1 MSARGGNRRVAPPAV
16 APAPCV
22 EGACPASGTCADGVL
37 LQRTGARP
45 LRVTGIVLA
54 CLDDSCRPA
63 WSRIRLALYRCDDGD
78 HVAEMRCEQGA
89 GDGLIRPWCAASRHP
104 TRAAALQAL
113 EAASPAPERVDVGSP
128 AGRLHDAITQF
139 RQHAAQV
146 HAFRHAGGTFL
157 HALATR
163 DEADWPR

>member
-1 MSARGGNRRVAPPAV
+1 V

-22 EGACPASGTCADGVL
+22 EGARPACGTGADGVL

-78 HVAEMRCEQGA
+78 HVAEMRCEQGG
-89 GDGLIRPWCAASRHP
+89 GDGLIRPWCAASRHK

-113 EAASPAPERVDVGSP
+113 EAASPAPERVAMGS
-128 AGRLHDAITQF
+128 AEARLHDAIMQF
-139 RQHAAQV
+139 RQQAAQ
-146 HAFRHAGGTFL
+146 FGPGRPPSKDSKESRQYAGKGPRGL
-157 HALATR
+157 KSALAGAPAR
-163 DEADWPR
+163 